1 MDAGKTNLKKM
12 ICCINAASWYDLFSF
27 FFSKLIV
34 GVILGS
40 HASSIYRGDG
50 SCAWFSM
57 DTQESQASCFIE
69 SLLWSIYML
78 SVGQDPHFM
87 APWGLGHPSYV
98 YKTAS
103 KTIPPGLVPF
113 VASFWKQ
120 EQFLHHVW
128 KRGLRAGSSCCG
140 SATWTAWSEEFSYCV
155 AHRMQQCSLGVLEKQ
170 RLLQSG
176 KKSFAKMSARSVL
189 GRKWSW
195 ITWN

>member
-1 MDAGKTNLKKM
+1 MQRLDM
-12 ICCINAASWYDLFSF
+12 ICFLF

-40 HASSIYRGDG
+40 HASLIYRGDG

-103 KTIPPGLVPF
+103 KTIPPGLVPASSNWIQMYWILLNLTGHACILMNGVVPRLIRIISRCF
-113 VASFWKQ
+113 VGLQIVPWEIDCFNQLGTWAS
-120 EQFLHHVW
+120 
-128 KRGLRAGSSCCG
+128 
-140 SATWTAWSEEFSYCV
+140 
-155 AHRMQQCSLGVLEKQ
+155 
-170 RLLQSG
+170 
-176 KKSFAKMSARSVL
+176 
-189 GRKWSW
+189 
-195 ITWN
+195 

>member
-1 MDAGKTNLKKM
+1 MLAKRILKKWSAASMQRLDM
-12 ICCINAASWYDLFSF
+12 ICVL

-69 SLLWSIYML
+69 SLLWSFYML

-103 KTIPPGLVPF
+103 KTIPPGLVPG
-113 VASFWKQ
+113 W
-120 EQFLHHVW
+120 FLMQPVFSLKHGDGKHHN
-128 KRGLRAGSSCCG
+128 
-140 SATWTAWSEEFSYCV
+140 
-155 AHRMQQCSLGVLEKQ
+155 HHIIQCMDFQ
-170 RLLQSG
+170 
-176 KKSFAKMSARSVL
+176 
-189 GRKWSW
+189 WW
-195 ITWN
+195 IILVRIDDSDN